1 MRERGARVG
10 LSNAGRIWE
19 GWRMNTAFSA
29 IMIVWIFWMVIYLTR
44 DL

>member
-1 MRERGARVG
+1 M
-10 LSNAGRIWE
+10 GRIWE
-19 GWRMNTAFSA
+19 GRGMNTAFSA